1 MELNK
6 RTYLAAFTILGLAM
20 CLYSGLQLVGAY
32 VYVLASDWISGL
44 EAGGFR
50 WLSGL
55 FASPLTRVPVQY
67 LFVLGIPSL
76 LVYLS
81 VCWLPASKG
90 TQKKVPASVIAAA
103 LVMAMGFG
111 YVFNFTGTI
120 INFGISLA
128 TGKSAL
134 EMNPVTEMLSM
145 LEPGMILYV
154 CLIGPF
160 MEEVMF
166 RGVFLRRARRFGDRT
181 AIVYSAVLFGMM
193 HGNLTQFLY
202 ATAIGLILG
211 YLAVSSNGIRY
222 CVLVHVLINSYSTY
236 LTLWSLFL
244 ENMGISLFTALFSFG
259 VLAAVALFI
268 AGAVWFF
275 VSQGVFWWREL
286 RARERTFGSGFRY
299 VWENPGFFLFA
310 VISLLEMVSYFL

>member
-6 RTYLAAFTILGLAM
+6 RTYLSAFTILGLAM

-55 FASPLTRVPVQY
+55 FASPLTKVPVQY

-81 VCWLPASKG
+81 VCWLPASGG
-90 TQKKVPASVIAAA
+90 TRKKVPASAIAAA

-145 LEPGMILYV
+145 LDLRQERDKYAGSLPLGWKQKLSFCIALIHDPRIIFLDEPTG
-154 CLIGPF
+154 
-160 MEEVMF
+160 
-166 RGVFLRRARRFGDRT
+166 GVDPETRRRFWELIYDTAEKGTTIFVTTHYMDEAEYCDRVSVMVDGKIAALDSPENLKT
-181 AIVYSAVLFGMM
+181 RFSA
-193 HGNLTQFLY
+193 
-202 ATAIGLILG
+202 
-211 YLAVSSNGIRY
+211 R
-222 CVLVHVLINSYSTY
+222 
-236 LTLWSLFL
+236 
-244 ENMGISLFTALFSFG
+244 NMDEVFRI
-259 VLAAVALFI
+259 I
-268 AGAVWFF
+268 AGRAE
-275 VSQGVFWWREL
+275 RE
-286 RARERTFGSGFRY
+286 ER
-299 VWENPGFFLFA
+299 P
-310 VISLLEMVSYFL
+310 

>member
-1 MELNK
+1 M
-6 RTYLAAFTILGLAM
+6 
-20 CLYSGLQLVGAY
+20 
-32 VYVLASDWISGL
+32 
-44 EAGGFR
+44 
-50 WLSGL
+50 
-55 FASPLTRVPVQY
+55 
-67 LFVLGIPSL
+67 
-76 LVYLS
+76 
-81 VCWLPASKG
+81 
-90 TQKKVPASVIAAA
+90 PASVIAAA

-120 INFGISLA
+120 INFGISLV

-181 AIVYSAVLFGMM
+181 AILYTAVLFGMM

>member
-55 FASPLTRVPVQY
+55 FASHLTRVPVQY

-81 VCWLPASKG
+81 VCWLSASKG

-181 AIVYSAVLFGMM
+181 AILYTAVLFGMM

-286 RARERTFGSGFRY
+286 RARERSFGPGFRY
-299 VWENPGFFLFA
+299 VWENPGFFLFV